1 MYLGFQN
8 HKTSSEKGQ
17 EWYESLKQSTI
28 DVFEIKIEQDRCR
41 WCNYKLNCKKQ
52 HK

>member
-28 DVFEIKIEQDRCR
+28 DVFEIKMQQDRCR
-41 WCNYKLNCKKQ
+41 
-52 HK
+52 